1 MNGFIMT
8 QRRNVSRAG
17 ALAGLAALLLNFTAA
32 PGQQAVV
39 LPVVRQIEWQPFS
52 AQVKRVLEALD
63 YLGSPYTTIERQAID
78 AALAQGDAFLL
89 QQRMDVR
96 CLVGVH
102 INPEMRVKVQQG
114 IAPPDLVEQGWRVF
128 LVKVENDSGT
138 TAKLTVESDSF
149 KRLPGSPQSEVA

>member
-17 ALAGLAALLLNFTAA
+17 ALAALAVLLLNLIAV
-32 PGQQAVV
+32 PGLQAVV
-39 LPVVRQIEWQPFS
+39 LPVVRQVEWQPFS

-63 YLGSPYTTIERQAID
+63 YLGSPYTAIERQAID
-78 AALAQGDAFLL
+78 AALAQGDSYLL

-114 IAPPDLVEQGWRVF
+114 TVPPDLVEQG
-128 LVKVENDSGT
+128 
-138 TAKLTVESDSF
+138 
-149 KRLPGSPQSEVA
+149 